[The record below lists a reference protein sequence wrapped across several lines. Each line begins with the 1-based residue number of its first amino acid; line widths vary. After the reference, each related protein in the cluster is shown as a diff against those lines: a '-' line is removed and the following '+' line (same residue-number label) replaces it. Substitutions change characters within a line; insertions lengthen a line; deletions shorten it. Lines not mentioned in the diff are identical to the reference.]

1 MKKLLM
7 PLALVALLGGNAA
20 AQDVRGVTD
29 SEITL
34 GSHTDLSGPL
44 ALWGVPGS
52 KGMNMRFDEANAA
65 GGVHGRKI
73 NLIIEDSQYQVPRAI
88 QAANKLLRRDN
99 IFAMVG
105 ALGTPHN
112 LAVERQQLEANVP
125 NMFPMSASRV
135 MASPPHP
142 MKYSFYRSYY
152 DQMRAAAAYFH
163 DNGGFS
169 TPCVAMVANEVGEE
183 MTQGVTDQ
191 LAIYDQKPVAKTEH
205 AITETDFIS
214 SVTTLKNANCDIV
227 FLNTGVRDT
236 ILIVATSRKLGFNP
250 IFVTGLVPYMDA
262 VASAADGAINGLYL
276 VSPVVYATAE
286 NAEGESKRILDDY
299 AAKHGEAMDLQAQMG
314 YIFADLTV
322 KALED
327 AGSELTVEKFIAAT
341 EAIKNYIDPIGGQS
355 VTFNPEKH
363 EGVDTLIL
371 AKVEGGKWA
380 VVARGLEY

>member
-1 MKKLLM
+1 MKNLLM
-7 PLALVALLGGNAA
+7 PFAFVALLGGHAA
-20 AQDVRGVTD
+20 AQEVRGVT
-29 SEITL
+29 SNEITL

-44 ALWGVPGS
+44 ALGGGPSS
-52 KGMNMRFDEANAA
+52 KGMKLRFDEANAA

-105 ALGTPHN
+105 ALGTPMN
-112 LAVERQQLEANVP
+112 LAVERQQLDANVP
-125 NMFPMSASRV
+125 NMYPMSASRAL
-135 MASPPHP
+135 ASPPHP

-169 TPCVAMVANEVGEE
+169 KPCAALVSNDVGEE
-183 MTQGVTDQ
+183 MTEGVVDQ
-191 LAIYDQKPVAKTEH
+191 LATYDQKLIAKTEH
-205 AITETDFIS
+205 AITETDFVS
-214 SVTTLKNANCDIV
+214 SVTTLKNADCDIV

-250 IFVTGLVPYMDA
+250 IFVTGFAPYMDA
-262 VASAADGAINGLYL
+262 VASAADGAMDGLYL
-276 VSPVVYATAE
+276 VSPVVYATADT
-286 NAEGESKRILDDY
+286 AEGESKRILEDY
-299 AAKHGEAMDLQAQMG
+299 AAKNGEAMDLQAQMG

-322 KALED
+322 KALQD
-327 AGSELTVEKFIAAT
+327 AGPELTVEKFLAAT
-341 EAIKNYIDPIGGQS
+341 EAIKGYIDPIGGQS
-355 VTFNPEKH
+355 VSFSPEKH

-371 AKVEGGKWA
+371 AKVEGGKWI
-380 VVARGLEY
+380 VVARGLEF